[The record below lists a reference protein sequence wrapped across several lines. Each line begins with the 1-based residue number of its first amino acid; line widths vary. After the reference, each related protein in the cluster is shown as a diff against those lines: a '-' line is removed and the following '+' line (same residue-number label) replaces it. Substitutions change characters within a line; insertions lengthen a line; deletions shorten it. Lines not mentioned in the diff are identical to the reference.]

1 MKNKRKAMM
10 LLGIILTFILLSTV
24 IYITLFSTEKHI
36 CTIKSIN
43 EDDIVAE
50 LLETLDNKNSND
62 TDSLTKKQ
70 YTFSISNILIKDEK
84 GKKISKTDLKVGDII
99 CIIKKKE
106 KTKVDL
112 AYSIEPLHN
121 IKSIKLIQYNSN

>member
-36 CTIKSIN
+36 WTIKSIN

>member
-24 IYITLFSTEKHI
+24 IYIALFSTEKYI

-43 EDDIVAE
+43 EDGIVAE

-84 GKKISKTDLKVGDII
+84 GKK
-99 CIIKKKE
+99 
-106 KTKVDL
+106 L
-112 AYSIEPLHN
+112 AR
-121 IKSIKLIQYNSN
+121 LI